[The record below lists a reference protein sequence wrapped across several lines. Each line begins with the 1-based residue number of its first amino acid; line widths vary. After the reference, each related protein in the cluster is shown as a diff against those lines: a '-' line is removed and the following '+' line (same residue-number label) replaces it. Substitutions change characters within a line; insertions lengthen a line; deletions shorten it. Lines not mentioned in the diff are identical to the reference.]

1 MHSRFQ
7 GDTESCI
14 CARTSYYLL
23 HILQEHPA
31 MKTII
36 IQETTALIMR
46 PTPIGPST
54 AFHSQ
59 KNRHI
64 RSSDDS
70 KPTPQREKNVWR
82 AHAQYYAAIT
92 FNQIVLSTSAA
103 DRAAARKLM
112 DVYFQVFREVV
123 GERES
128 DPADADDGSTST
140 KEKLEDKGK
149 EQILK
154 KKGPQKR
161 KGKEVR
167 GAAGFAEVQDANAK
181 LLGAILTGISRAL
194 PYAQFGGGDVECVFR
209 RLISLFAGIK
219 WHLLDSTST
228 WIHSSSSSI
237 RQRSTFLYGRSPS
250 FSKLR
255 HRFRLPHL

>member
-1 MHSRFQ
+1 MQSLALIASLLRSHPEQEQNLLRLLVNKFVRLPTSYQKYHSVMNSRFQ
-7 GDTESCI
+7 GDTESSI

-46 PTPIGPST
+46 PTPPIGPSM

-59 KNRHI
+59 KNKHI
-64 RSSDDS
+64 RFSEDS
-70 KPTPQREKNVWR
+70 KSTPQREKNVWR

-112 DVYFQVFREVV
+112 DVYFQLFREVV
-123 GERES
+123 GEREP
-128 DPADADDGSTST
+128 DPADADDDATST
-140 KEKLEDKGK
+140 KEKFKDKGK
-149 EQILK
+149 EQIF

-181 LLGAILTGISRAL
+181 LLGAILTGINRAL
-194 PYAQFGGGDVECVFR
+194 PYAQFGGGDME
-209 RLISLFAGIK
+209 
-219 WHLLDSTST
+219 
-228 WIHSSSSSI
+228 
-237 RQRSTFLYGRSPS
+237 
-250 FSKLR
+250 
-255 HRFRLPHL
+255 

>member
-1 MHSRFQ
+1 
-7 GDTESCI
+7 
-14 CARTSYYLL
+14 
-23 HILQEHPA
+23 

-46 PTPIGPST
+46 PTPPIGPST

-64 RSSDDS
+64 RFSEDS
-70 KPTPQREKNVWR
+70 KSTLQRPAQREKNVWR

-92 FNQIVLSTSAA
+92 FNQVVLSTSAA

-112 DVYFQVFREVV
+112 DVYFQLFREVV
-123 GERES
+123 GERELN
-128 DPADADDGSTST
+128 PADADADATST
-140 KEKLEDKGK
+140 KEKFKDKGK

-154 KKGPQKR
+154 KRGPQKR

-194 PYAQFGGGDVECVFR
+194 PYAQFGGGDVECVFHC
-209 RLISLFAGIK
+209 LISLFAGIK
-219 WHLLDSTST
+219 WHLLDSTSI

-237 RQRSTFLYGRSPS
+237 R
-250 FSKLR
+250 
-255 HRFRLPHL
+255 